1 MSFDA
6 RAQLESVMVSSSSSA
21 ASVLVA
27 DVLAEFEDAPDRNNS
42 KNNQSN
48 NKNINVIK
56 VTV

>member
-27 DVLAEFEDAPDRNNS
+27 DVLSGFEDAPGRNHS